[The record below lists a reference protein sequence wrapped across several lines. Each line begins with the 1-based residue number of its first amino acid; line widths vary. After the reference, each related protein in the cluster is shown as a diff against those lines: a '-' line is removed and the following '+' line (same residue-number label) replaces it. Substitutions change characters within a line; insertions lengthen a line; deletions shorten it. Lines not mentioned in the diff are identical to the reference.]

1 MNSLLDD
8 YMRSYLK
15 QRWSDK
21 GLSAADKLLQSA
33 EYSLFTG
40 GKRFRPQVCFLVAEA
55 MGCVRER
62 VLPWAAAV
70 EMVHTYSLIHD
81 DLPCMDDDDIRRGQ
95 PTNHRVYGEAL
106 ALLAGD
112 ALLTEAFT
120 LIGQAYK
127 DVPEVGLQ
135 LVAELGQAAG
145 LTGMIAGQVIDI
157 QMLGGKH
164 EGKISRQDLEKMQ
177 ALKTGALILVAV
189 RGAAVIARATS
200 TELESLTEYGRQLG
214 LAFQLA
220 DDILDYDPQNA
231 EASGYPAL
239 IGIKETQNLLRAAA
253 DQALSA
259 LKDIKQD
266 TAGLRALVEMNLNRN
281 N

>member
-1 MNSLLDD
+1 MNNNLDD

-15 QRWSDK
+15 QRWGDK

-40 GKRFRPQVCFLVAEA
+40 GKRFRPQVIFLVAEA
-55 MGCVRER
+55 LGCASDR

-81 DLPCMDDDDIRRGQ
+81 DLPCMDDDDTRRGQ

-127 DVPEVGLQ
+127 DAPEVGMQ
-135 LVAELGQAAG
+135 LVSELGQAAG

-157 QMLGGKH
+157 QMLDGKH
-164 EGKISRQDLEKMQ
+164 EGQISRQDLEKMQ

-189 RGAAVIARATS
+189 RGAALVSRATD
-200 TELESLTEYGRQLG
+200 TELEALTAYGRQLG

-220 DDILDYDPQNA
+220 DDILDYDPNSA
-231 EASGYPAL
+231 EASGYPSL
-239 IGIKETQNLLRAAA
+239 IGIDETQKLLKATT
-253 DQALSA
+253 DQALVA
-259 LKDIKQD
+259 LKNINQD
-266 TAGLRALVEMNLNRN
+266 AAGLRALVEMNLARKN
-281 N
+281 